1 MTEKISIYI
10 PVYNG
15 ARTIAKSINSI
26 FDQSKKFDEVVIVN
40 DCSTD
45 QTLEILKTYS
55 DIKIINNSK
64 NEGLA
69 KSRNIAIKNC
79 KNKLVANIDADI
91 VLDKYWL
98 ENILEHLLKNNMIMC
113 GGRTIETNLANIY
126 NKWRS
131 ERYPLNWGLTDI
143 TNPPFLFGSNSIQD
157 KNLWVNLR
165 GYNENFTSAGDD
177 VDYSRR
183 INQLHNKKISYVSS
197 ALSYHLQNDSLES
210 LINRVWRYHSFGYKD
225 VNPSFYRL
233 LKLFIKQ
240 LKIFFQRFLKD
251 FLRFNF
257 FFIFINFFILLGFF
271 YFETKR
277 LLIKNS

>member
-79 KNKLVANIDADI
+79 KNKLIANIDADI
-91 VLDKYWL
+91 ILDKSWL
-98 ENILEHLLKNNMIMC
+98 ANILEHLLKNNMTMC
-113 GGRTIETNLANIY
+113 GGRTVETNLANIY

-131 ERYPLNWGLTDI
+131 KRYPLNWGLNDI
-143 TNPPFLFGSNSIQD
+143 INPPFLFGSNSIQY
-157 KNLWVNLR
+157 KNLWEDLK

-177 VDYSRR
+177 IDYSKR
-183 INQLHNKKISYVSS
+183 INQLLGKKISYVCS
-197 ALSYHLQNDSLES
+197 ALSYHHQEDSLKS
-210 LINRVWRYHSFGYKD
+210 LANRVWRYHSFGYKD
-225 VNPSFYRL
+225 PNPSFYRL

-240 LKIFFQRFLKD
+240 FKIFFQRFVKD
-251 FLRFNF
+251 FLCFNF
-257 FFIFINFFILLGFF
+257 FFIFINFFVLFSFF
-271 YFETKR
+271 YFESKR
-277 LLIKNS
+277 LLTKKS